1 MKPIPKISVFAFILF
16 AAWISTASVW
26 KADGFKVID
35 FDEFESITK
44 TPSEK
49 IRMFNF
55 WATWCAPCVKEM
67 PDFEKVNA
75 QDPEVELMF
84 ISLDDGNKTQ
94 RVQEFIQKRGIKA
107 PVFLLDDVDYNKWID
122 KVSSNW
128 SGAIPATLFISA
140 DGTRFFHEGEL
151 NEKQLKYLIKK
162 IKQGHNEK

>member
-1 MKPIPKISVFAFILF
+1 MKPNLKISVFALIFF
-16 AAWISTASVW
+16 AGWISSASVW
-26 KADGFKVID
+26 KSDSFKVID
-35 FDEFESITK
+35 YDEFESITQS
-44 TPSEK
+44 PSDK
-49 IRMFNF
+49 IRIFNF

-84 ISLDDGNKTQ
+84 ISLDDGNKTS
-94 RVQEFIQKRGIKA
+94 RVLEFIQKKGIRA
-107 PVFLLDDVDYNKWID
+107 PVYLLDDVDYNKWID
-122 KVSSNW
+122 KVSPDW

-162 IKQGHNEK
+162 IKK